1 MLAERYQDVLSARR
15 RRSLARS
22 LEGIVRS
29 LDPRLLPGASPL
41 NRPGLWV
48 YVPEIRTLAARVG
61 DLDRPAS
68 RRASRDSQT
77 HPRRAGRPLMWD
89 LGAILIVLGCFGV
102 VFGLLYTLDQV

>member
-1 MLAERYQDVLSARR
+1 MLAERYQEVLATRR

-29 LDPRLLPGASPL
+29 LDPKLLPGASPL
-41 NRPGLWV
+41 NRPGLWL

-68 RRASRDSQT
+68 RRGLQLVRNLLTDGGSPLYDRERIDELPET
-77 HPRRAGRPLMWD
+77 VRR
-89 LGAILIVLGCFGV
+89 ILVA
-102 VFGLLYTLDQV
+102 LDAR

>member
-1 MLAERYQDVLSARR
+1 MLAERYEEVLATRR

-29 LDPRLLPGASPL
+29 LDPKLLPGASPL
-41 NRPGLWV
+41 NRPGLWL

-68 RRASRDSQT
+68 RRGLQLVRNLLTDGGSPLYDRERIDELPET
-77 HPRRAGRPLMWD
+77 VRR
-89 LGAILIVLGCFGV
+89 ILVA
-102 VFGLLYTLDQV
+102 LDAR

>member
-29 LDPRLLPGASPL
+29 LDPKLLPGASPL
-41 NRPGLWV
+41 NRPGLSLF
-48 YVPEIRTLAARVG
+48 VPEIRTLAARVG

-68 RRASRDSQT
+68 RRGLQLVRNLLTDGGS
-77 HPRRAGRPLMWD
+77 PLYD
-89 LGAILIVLGCFGV
+89 RERIDELPETVRQILIA
-102 VFGLLYTLDQV
+102 LDAR